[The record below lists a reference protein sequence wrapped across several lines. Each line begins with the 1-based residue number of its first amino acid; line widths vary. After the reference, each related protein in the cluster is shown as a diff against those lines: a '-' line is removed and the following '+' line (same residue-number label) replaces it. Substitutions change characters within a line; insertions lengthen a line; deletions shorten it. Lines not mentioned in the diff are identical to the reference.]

1 MGPINDQLDKQNP
14 MACTTYQPK
23 NHLLMDPQMKAIWMR
38 NHLICMRIYD
48 QRKAI
53 IQCITHHIWM
63 ALKHQMGPINE
74 HLMTTS
80 MV

>member
-23 NHLLMDPQMKAIWMR
+23 NHLQLKAKQHLMTHLFTTKYHQMGPI
-38 NHLICMRIYD
+38 NEHLMTTI
-48 QRKAI
+48 
-53 IQCITHHIWM
+53 
-63 ALKHQMGPINE
+63 KHQMGPINE

>member
-1 MGPINDQLDKQNP
+1 MKAIW
-14 MACTTYQPK
+14 
-23 NHLLMDPQMKAIWMR
+23 HELLKAIRHDPTQMKAIWMR